1 MSSNAD
7 TQPRGGSRAG
17 NLALRV
23 ILAVLTAILA
33 VNLYTGAPLLAIWA
47 GSRVQDGSQLTM
59 SAVGVVIGVLVVSIF
74 IIVFLLS
81 RIEAAYKSVTGQL
94 PERRTPPWLRSMR
107 GERDEFERERKPLSG
122 FEKILAGTVVVG
134 VIAFE
139 AWFFFLSGS
148 PIG

>member
-1 MSSNAD
+1 MSTNAD
-7 TQPRGGSRAG
+7 TTPRSGSRIG

-59 SAVGVVIGVLVVSIF
+59 SAVGVVIGVLVVSIAV
-74 IIVFLLS
+74 IVFLLS

-107 GERDEFERERKPLSG
+107 GERDEFERERKPLSS

-134 VIAFE
+134 VILFE
-139 AWFFFLSGS
+139 GWFFFLSGS